1 MVVETANKNDIGF
14 NKLNEIVIGNRK
26 NIIAPR
32 PAPAEIPSNPDS
44 ARLFRNRDCKIIPE
58 QDNDAPTKTE
68 FIIRGSLIS
77 KMIFLLISLLEE
89 NIVRNSEKDIEVL
102 PINNETNIDRIN
114 IKRRTNNIV
123 IFLDNYDFVLI
134 FKIEQS
140 NYICNE

>member
-1 MVVETANKNDIGF
+1 MVSISFGLRVCM
-14 NKLNEIVIGNRK
+14 LSVGNPSTTYK
-26 NIIAPR
+26 G